1 MKSSPG
7 RVAHRV
13 NRRGIGDA
21 CVNGAAVRSLCGGLF
36 HYQDR
41 SRRAPRVRGVRSA
54 LQATAADMI
63 LGAGPPSRA
72 FRREVFRHES
82 GIPARVGR
90 RRRRTR
96 AGMLASHRKAG
107 LAAPPDLMESQVRP
121 VAYDHGHWEAQDASA
136 LDPGEE
142 LPILRRR
149 RVRAL
154 LRPGRSQR
162 LRQVQSALR
171 PSTGEGHRPHGH
183 PHRRRSARRIR
194 AAAPGHRRRRPDR
207 ARRRLLRRRAHA
219 RAPHRPP
226 RPGPPALTT
235 RILRISPSSRRS
247 TTACTPKPWTFLR
260 TGCGRRPGGP
270 GSSRRRTRRPSS
282 TGSSPRSSSCATGI
296 PGPASP

>member
-1 MKSSPG
+1 MPHLP
-7 RVAHRV
+7 A
-13 NRRGIGDA
+13 RRPTPRRPTA
-21 CVNGAAVRSLCGGLF
+21 RRRCPRAVRGAGL
-36 HYQDR
+36 
-41 SRRAPRVRGVRSA
+41 RGERGSA
-54 LQATAADMI
+54 GMR
-63 LGAGPPSRA
+63 GAGPATESTSRA
-72 FRREVFRHES
+72 CLHEADFS
-82 GIPARVGR
+82 ARVGR

-149 RVRAL
+149 RRRVRAL

-162 LRQVQSALR
+162 LRQVQSAFR

-226 RPGPPALTT
+226 RPGPPALTV
-235 RILRISPSSRRS
+235 IE
-247 TTACTPKPWTFLR
+247 
-260 TGCGRRPGGP
+260 
-270 GSSRRRTRRPSS
+270 
-282 TGSSPRSSSCATGI
+282 
-296 PGPASP
+296 